1 MNCARAASLAS
12 VTAAL
17 ACALACDHR
26 SEVPQTP
33 ERIEASSPVTPS
45 SAPHRAP
52 SFDGGHVSGP
62 SGGPSGAALTELGA
76 PYRVTL
82 VGRFAPEPGG
92 GLRFA
97 WSLATIR
104 ARFRGTRVA
113 MRLRDEGTNF
123 FSVTV
128 DGAAFAPVGTRPK
141 GDLWPLA
148 GGLSAGEHEIEIVKR
163 TEAHVGEAVFLGLEV
178 DGGELLAP
186 PPSRARRIELLGDSI
201 TTGYGNVG
209 PRPDCLFRAST
220 ENASQSYGALVGAAL
235 GADVA
240 IHAWSGKTIGE
251 VTELWERTLPNRP
264 DSTWV
269 FSAWVPQVVVTNL
282 GTNDFAIRDPGEAW
296 WRRKHGL
303 LVRKIRERYPGAFV
317 LVMLGPILNDQYPE
331 KKQKLTKARRY
342 MDAFRSELEA
352 SGERNVGFLEVPTQ
366 RAADGYGCG
375 FHPSV
380 KTHERMATEVAKVI
394 KERMGW

>member
-1 MNCARAASLAS
+1 MIRPRAACLVAMT
-12 VTAAL
+12 VAV
-17 ACALACDHR
+17 ACNHR
-26 SEVPQTP
+26 SEVPATP
-33 ERIEASSPVTPS
+33 DRSDGLVVAPSVAPLADASSS
-45 SAPHRAP
+45 RDAAPRLAA
-52 SFDGGHVSGP
+52 
-62 SGGPSGAALTELGA
+62 GALAELGA

-82 VGRFAPEPGG
+82 VGRFAPEDGG

-104 ARFRGTRVA
+104 ARFRGTRIA

-123 FSVTV
+123 FGVTV
-128 DGAAFAPVGTRPK
+128 DGRALAPVGTRPK
-141 GDLWPLA
+141 GELWPLA
-148 GGLSAGEHEIEIVKR
+148 ADLAPGEHEIAIVKR

-186 PPSRARRIELLGDSI
+186 PPPRARRIELLGDSI
-201 TTGYGNVG
+201 TTGYGNEG

-220 ENASQSYGALVGAAL
+220 ENAERSYGALVGASL

-240 IHAWSGKTIGE
+240 VHAWSGKTIGE
-251 VTELWERTLPNRP
+251 ITELWERTLPARAE
-264 DSTWV
+264 STWS
-269 FSAWVPQVVVTNL
+269 FAEWVPDVVVTNL

-303 LVRKIRERYPGAFV
+303 LLRKIRERYPSAFV
-317 LVMLGPILNDQYPE
+317 LVVLGPILNDQYPE

-342 MDAFRSELEA
+342 MAAFRAEVEA
-352 SGERNVGFLEVPTQ
+352 SGERNVAFLEVPTQ
-366 RAADGYGCG
+366 RPSDGYGCG

-380 KTHERMATEVAKVI
+380 KTHEKMASEVTKVL